1 MRRVDYVD
9 PETGEIFKGTM
20 VLYKHVEKIGG
31 WCMSFQE
38 SLLSIAKDRE
48 ITGEVHRVLDVLV
61 ANVEYGNNVN
71 ISQGWIAEFLGMR
84 QSHVSRSIGVLLRKG
99 ILLERENLSRSKI
112 YSLNPDFVWK
122 GSARQLKEVRKEK
135 TKKCIDGINNH
146 G

>member
-48 ITGEVHRVLDVLV
+48 ITGEVHRVLDVLI
-61 ANVEYGNNVN
+61 ASVEYGNDIN

-99 ILLERENLSRSKI
+99 ILVERDNLARCKI
-112 YSLNPDFVWK
+112 YSLNPDYVWK
-122 GSARQLKEVRKEK
+122 GTARQLKEVRKQR